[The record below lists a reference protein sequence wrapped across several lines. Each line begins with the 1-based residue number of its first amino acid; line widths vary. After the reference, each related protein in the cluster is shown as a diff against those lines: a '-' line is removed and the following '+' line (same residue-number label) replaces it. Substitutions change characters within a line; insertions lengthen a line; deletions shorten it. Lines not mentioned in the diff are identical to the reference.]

1 MRRLK
6 DFQEHQ
12 NIFWV
17 CTPKVWVFHILY
29 YACMFDLKICVA
41 CNTWSGSILAL
52 LPLPR
57 SVFDSHPF
65 STQSTKSQAVQ
76 QQNWQNWN
84 DNTSRHWKKSRSYST
99 FSQPELRTMNKKSYF
114 FLQSMW
120 LLNVLRGPLGNN
132 NAKGVGPWLRDEIMS
147 SLVGSYRTLILWLNV
162 FKQLDMAG

>member
-1 MRRLK
+1 MGVSYSLL
-6 DFQEHQ
+6 
-12 NIFWV
+12 
-17 CTPKVWVFHILY
+17 CLYVWFENLCSMQHLIR
-29 YACMFDLKICVA
+29 FDL
-41 CNTWSGSILAL
+41 GSSSTASMCIWFT
-52 LPLPR
+52 
-57 SVFDSHPF
+57 SV
-65 STQSTKSQAVQ
+65 STQSAKSQAVQ